1 MLNPLTNKD
10 EMFQTVEQYITSD
23 PTLETEKVLAHVMKH
38 LENDPWITSW
48 TFRMLDLVINLRS
61 NISQEMEDEELD
73 IDNNKLSSQNIMEE
87 EAEDIIDIATK
98 LLAEVA
104 AEKRGVELKEEHK
117 MTLEEKM
124 QIVDFILEI
133 TKKK

>member
-10 EMFQTVEQYITSD
+10 EMFQTVEQFITND
-23 PTLETEKVLAHVMKH
+23 PTLETEKVLAYVMKH

-61 NISQEMEDEELD
+61 NISQEMEDEELE
-73 IDNNKLSSQNIMEE
+73 IDDNKLSSQNIMEE